1 MKVAFFVTED
11 YFFLSHRLPM
21 ACAARDAGYDVCVV
35 ANDTGRAQA
44 VRDLGFDFIALPAR
58 RESINP
64 LGIFWMILRIVT
76 ILKTLRPDLVH
87 NVALKPIF
95 LVGLSSFFCPP
106 CRYLHAVT
114 GLGTV
119 FLGTGGLRLVR
130 FVLCAVLKWLSRQH
144 NHYFLFQNS
153 DDLNDLRKKGL
164 RLGERATIIRGSG
177 VDSDHFCP
185 LPEPEGERL
194 CVGFMGRML
203 VDKGV
208 RELQAAYR
216 LVRAQGADVDLFLAG
231 EPDPENPASLSP
243 DDMADWAAEDGVHWL
258 GQVDDIKAFWARVHV
273 AVLPSYREGLPLSLL
288 EAAACGRALIA
299 TDVPGCREIA
309 QHNVTALTVPV
320 KEVTPLAEAM
330 ICLSQDQTVQQDM
343 GRAARARV
351 EAYFSARIIMRE
363 LIALYARILTD
374 GKAA

>member
-21 ACAARDAGYDVCVV
+21 ARAARDAGYDVCVV

-58 RESINP
+58 RNSINP
-64 LGIFWMILRIVT
+64 LGVFGVILRIIT
-76 ILKTLRPDLVH
+76 ILRTLRPDLVH

-95 LVGLSSFFCPP
+95 LVGLSSFFSPH

-119 FLGTGGLRLVR
+119 FLGTGPRMWLVR
-130 FVLCAVLKWLSRQH
+130 FALCTVLRWLSRQD

-153 DDLNDLRKKGL
+153 DDLNDLRRRGL

-177 VDSDHFCP
+177 VESDNFSP
-185 LPEPEGERL
+185 LPDPEGARL
-194 CVGFMGRML
+194 CIGFMGRML
-203 VDKGV
+203 FDKGV
-208 RELQAAYR
+208 RELRAAYR
-216 LVRAQGADVDLFLAG
+216 LVRAQGTEVDLFLAG
-231 EPDPENPASLSP
+231 QPDPANPASLSP
-243 DDMADWAAEDGVHWL
+243 DDMADWVAEDGVHWL

-299 TDVPGCREIA
+299 TDAPGCREIA
-309 QHNVTALTVPV
+309 QHEVTALTIPV
-320 KEVTPLAEAM
+320 KEITPLAEA
-330 ICLSQDQTVQQDM
+330 IVRLAQDHTLRQNLAQ
-343 GRAARARV
+343 AARAQV
-351 EAYFSARIIMRE
+351 DAHFSARIIARD
-363 LIALYARILTD
+363 LIALYARIL
-374 GKAA
+374 GKVA